1 LSAAPIFIILSF
13 WLEPVILCAA
23 RGNSFRSG
31 PGEDAMKR
39 NVVDVSRFNKEAI
52 LPYQLRLQDF
62 EMAMQDIYDFFHDV
76 NGFMLRA
83 GSAAS
88 FEMALDAMS
97 K

>member
-1 LSAAPIFIILSF
+1 
-13 WLEPVILCAA
+13 
-23 RGNSFRSG
+23 
-31 PGEDAMKR
+31 MKR
-39 NVVDVSRFNKEAI
+39 NVVDVSRFNKEAV

-76 NGFMLRA
+76 NGFLLRKGLRRIDDMLRA

-88 FEMALDAMS
+88 FGMALDAMS

>member
-1 LSAAPIFIILSF
+1 
-13 WLEPVILCAA
+13 
-23 RGNSFRSG
+23 
-31 PGEDAMKR
+31 MKR

-83 GSAAS
+83 GSVAS